1 MRFTIHTG
9 QKITPFELHHGREP
23 RTELTNL
30 MKTGKSFLSNWSEMS
45 ISANHRPKI
54 PIYVTR
60 NGDEEV
66 SNHIV
71 MARTKAEEKA
81 QAEKSPKKKNSVGNY
96 PFQFFEK
103 NHNKKSLEGRFQKH
117 LQTAVKGTE
126 HTVTTDTG
134 KIIHRKFISDPIIFQ
149 KERKT
154 APKIGDTIT
163 PKNRHCLRGVDGK
176 YIQWNEI
183 LRDVLNGKLRI
194 IPNKKLNSDSES
206 EEGEKEDE
214 DGDFENPDTS
224 ERNGRYQPVT
234 TSPEDELN
242 LHTDG
247 ELNTGEIK
255 TENTVTEKNIRRS
268 NRESKQ
274 PNRYGGVTYT
284 RNFWV

>member
-9 QKITPFELHHGREP
+9 QKITPFELHHGRKP

-60 NGDEEV
+60 NGDGEV

-81 QAEKSPKKKNSVGNY
+81 QAEKSPKKNSVGNY

-117 LQTAVKGTE
+117 LKTAVKGTE

-163 PKNRHCLRGVDGK
+163 TKNRHCLRGVDGK

-206 EEGEKEDE
+206 EEGEIEDE
-214 DGDFENPDTS
+214 DSDFENPDTS

-255 TENTVTEKNIRRS
+255 TENTVTEKNIDGQTGKAN
-268 NRESKQ
+268 NRIDT
-274 PNRYGGVTYT
+274 GGVTYT

>member
-1 MRFTIHTG
+1 
-9 QKITPFELHHGREP
+9 
-23 RTELTNL
+23 
-30 MKTGKSFLSNWSEMS
+30 
-45 ISANHRPKI
+45 
-54 PIYVTR
+54 
-60 NGDEEV
+60 
-66 SNHIV
+66 
-71 MARTKAEEKA
+71 MARTKTEEKA

-103 NHNKKSLEGRFQKH
+103 NHNKKSLESRFQKH

-134 KIIHRKFISDPIIFQ
+134 KIIHRKVISDPIVFQ

-154 APKIGDTIT
+154 TPKIGDTIT
-163 PKNRHCLRGVDGK
+163 TKNCHCLRGVDGK

-183 LRDVLNGKLRI
+183 LRDVLNGKLKI
-194 IPNKKLNSDSES
+194 IPNKKPNSDSKS
-206 EEGEKEDE
+206 EEGEIEDE
-214 DGDFENPDTS
+214 DSEFENPDTS
-224 ERNGRYQPVT
+224 ERNGRYQPIT

-255 TENTVTEKNIRRS
+255 NENIDTEPIIRRS

-274 PNRYGGVTYT
+274 PNRYGGLHTLEIFGYKLIEQIC
-284 RNFWV
+284 